1 MFAVRRYPLG
11 SALVLLSLLACDRGQ
26 PVEPSLDASSASA
39 PGLTVNAPS
48 DVKVT
53 AASVGRIDISWRDNS
68 TNERGFEVWRSSSGV
83 DGTFT
88 TRAVE
93 TAANVTT
100 ASDAGVDAAT
110 PYCYEVRAFKRLD
123 SKPSQAIYSAFSSS
137 ACALAGDVQ
146 VTTVTTGADLDP
158 DGYTATLEALTQSGA
173 VLLSSTASP
182 INGTVTISRLRAGN
196 YYRLTLDGRAPN
208 CSVRSTN
215 PQAVT
220 VNDGSTATVA
230 FEIACAAVTGSVRV
244 TTTTTGADL
253 DPDGYFV
260 GPGGGIIQPIATSG
274 AVTFSGLPPG
284 PRYVGI
290 AGVAPNCEVTGATE
304 RPVNVTVGTTTEV
317 AFAITCAPVTQLAY
331 TDPWDANGGYGDG
344 EIYVINSNGIGALP
358 LTDNAAWDG
367 EPAWSPDGSKLAFTS
382 DRDGSEDIY
391 VMNADGSAPMR
402 LTSDP
407 ATDYGPAWSPNG
419 TAIAFASDRGDGGDG
434 SFRIY
439 VMNADG
445 SSPVSLTTGV
455 DPAWSPDGGKIAFT
469 GNQGI
474 GVMNADG
481 SNATRLTE
489 NFYGQYDS
497 QYDGHPVWSP
507 DGAKIAFTRTVC
519 DGWGGCVSHI
529 SVMNADGSSEMPL
542 MPNDPYDQSDPA
554 WSPDGRKIA
563 FTYFGSGLAIVN
575 VDGTHLVDF
584 GVLGFNP
591 VWRPQG
597 SHGAT
602 LARVGSVLAPTS
614 SATRAR
620 ARLTLPVVRR
630 HSPLRFPVA
639 PRR

>member
-1 MFAVRRYPLG
+1 MLAVRRYPMGG
-11 SALVLLSLLACDRGQ
+11 SLVLLSLLACDRSQ
-26 PVEPSLDASSASA
+26 PGEPSLDASSAAA

-53 AASVGRIDISWRDNS
+53 AAYVGRIDLSWRDNS
-68 TNERGFEVWRSSSGV
+68 TNEKGFEVWRSASV
-83 DGTFT
+83 DGTFAKT
-88 TRAVE
+88 AE
-93 TAANVTT
+93 TGANVTT
-100 ASDAGVDAAT
+100 SSDAAVDPVT
-110 PYCYEVRAFKRLD
+110 PYCYQVRAVKRPD
-123 SKPSQAIYSAFSSS
+123 GKANQAIYSAFSNS
-137 ACALAGDVQ
+137 ACAPAGDVQ

-158 DGYTATLEALTQSGA
+158 DGYTATLEALTQSGP

-196 YYRLTLDGRAPN
+196 YYRLTLDGHASN

-215 PQAVT
+215 PQTVT

-230 FEIACAAVTGSVRV
+230 FDIVCAVSTGNVHV
-244 TTTTTGADL
+244 TTTTSGTDL
-253 DPDGYFV
+253 DPDGYSV
-260 GPGGGIIQPIATSG
+260 GLDGRLLQRIASSG
-274 AVTFSGLPPG
+274 AVTISGLAPG
-284 PRYVGI
+284 GHHVGI
-290 AGVAPNCEVTGATE
+290 ADVAFNCEVTGAAEQTF
-304 RPVNVTVGTTTEV
+304 NATVGVTTEV
-317 AFAITCAPVTQLAY
+317 GFAIACDPVAQLAY

-367 EPAWSPDGSKLAFTS
+367 EPAWSPDGSKLVFTS

-391 VMNADGSAPMR
+391 VMNADGSNPMR

-419 TAIAFASDRGDGGDG
+419 ASIAFTSDRGDGGDG

-445 SSPVSLTTGV
+445 SNPVSLTTGV

-474 GVMNADG
+474 VVMNAGG
-481 SNATRLTE
+481 SSDATRLTE
-489 NFYGQYDS
+489 NLDGQYDG
-497 QYDGHPVWSP
+497 QPTWSP

-529 SVMNADGSSEMPL
+529 YVMNADGSSQMPL
-542 MPNDPYDQSDPA
+542 MPYDPYDQSDPA

-563 FTYFGSGLAIVN
+563 FSYFDCCLAMVN
-575 VDGTHLVDF
+575 VDGTNLVDF
-584 GVLGFNP
+584 GVIGVNP

-597 SHGAT
+597 SRGVT
-602 LARVGSVLAPTS
+602 LARVGPVRAPAS

-620 ARLTLPVVRR
+620 ARLSLPTLRR
-630 HSPLRFPVA
+630 HTPLRFPVA